1 MAMFVVARGILGC
14 EAVFLGSSG
23 APLLTEIAHPAHRA
37 TATALFNTTY
47 ALGAIIAA
55 WTTFSTFPIDGSA
68 AWRIPSAL
76 QGVPSVVQLLGLWFV
91 PESPRWLVSKDRGD
105 EALQILGKY
114 HAEGDVNDAL
124 VQFEFSE
131 IKEALAYER
140 STSRGSWL
148 QGYLEFTRSAGNRK
162 RLFILLWSACFAQVW
177 LSSRIPLI
185 YIWSNANSL
194 VPTCRCREMPS
205 SPTIWPQSSR
215 A

>member
-1 MAMFVVARGILGC
+1 
-14 EAVFLGSSG
+14 
-23 APLLTEIAHPAHRA
+23 
-37 TATALFNTTY
+37 
-47 ALGAIIAA
+47 
-55 WTTFSTFPIDGSA
+55 
-68 AWRIPSAL
+68 
-76 QGVPSVVQLLGLWFV
+76 VQLLGLWFV
-91 PESPRWLVSKDRGD
+91 PESLHWLVSKDRGD

-124 VQFEFSE
+124 VQFEFNE
-131 IKEALAYER
+131 IKDALAYEQ
-140 STSRGSWL
+140 STSRGSWH

-177 LSSRIPLI
+177 VSSRIPLI